1 MAVKK
6 KATRKAAARKKAT
19 KRPAKKKATRKKAA
33 KKTTRKKSAKKKST
47 RKKAATRRKVDLVGT
62 ELPKSLKAFAR
73 QFRRDLTAVEKQIE
87 TATKD
92 ARRGLARVVR
102 DASHQ
107 LGTLEAR
114 GQREWRA
121 LSKNA
126 KRDVERI
133 AKRLRK
139 ATGG

>member
-6 KATRKAAARKKAT
+6 KATRKAATRKKAT
-19 KRPAKKKATRKKAA
+19 KRPAKKKATRKAA
-33 KKTTRKKSAKKKST
+33 RKKTTKKKAAKKKST
-47 RKKAATRRKVDLVGT
+47 RKKAASRRKMDLVGS

-92 ARRGLARVVR
+92 ARRSLARVVR

-107 LGTLEAR
+107 LGVLEAR
-114 GQREWRA
+114 GQREWRS
-121 LSKNA
+121 LSKAA

-133 AKRLRK
+133 VKRLQK
-139 ATGG
+139 ATKG